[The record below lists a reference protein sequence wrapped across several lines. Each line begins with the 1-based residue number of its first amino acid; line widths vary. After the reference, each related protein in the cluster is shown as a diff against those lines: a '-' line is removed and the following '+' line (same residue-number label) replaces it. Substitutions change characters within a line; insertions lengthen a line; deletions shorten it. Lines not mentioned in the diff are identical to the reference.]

1 MAIHSLGEYFAAND
15 VAKAAASAGKTL
27 SIKWWRSMTIEDR
40 KYYMAD
46 SDVLR
51 PTTIPPE
58 AQSYVDA
65 LGTAPVLRTG
75 SNVGRLGL
83 FSSASAR
90 ELVEQEFLKAGVLV
104 RQRCRLLPAQ
114 MRPLGSTLMKTT
126 GFGSMFVTHRN
137 CANNTPLVLWAGE
150 PWYPLFRRKTN

>member
-1 MAIHSLGEYFAAND
+1 
-15 VAKAAASAGKTL
+15 
-27 SIKWWRSMTIEDR
+27 MTIEDR
-40 KYYMAD
+40 KYYMTD

-51 PTTIPPE
+51 PTAIPPE

-65 LGTAPVLRTG
+65 LGATPVLRTG
-75 SNVGRLGL
+75 SKVGELGL

-90 ELVEQEFLKAGVLV
+90 DLVEQEFLKAGVLV

-126 GFGSMFVTHRN
+126 GFGSMFVTYRN
-137 CANNTPLVLWAGE
+137 CANNTPLVLWAGD